1 MTRTRTILHA
11 AAGALL
17 LMEAGY
23 FLWIALAAG
32 LAFVKASFGLPTF
45 VLLDGGIAAL
55 LAILALGYWRHHRV
69 AVGTLWVLWPLLVLY
84 GAWAFSNG
92 YRIMAGWSGVWEGDL
107 VALGRRAAPALSCW
121 ESWCW
126 RSAWR
131 RAGPG
136 DPDAHS

>member
-1 MTRTRTILHA
+1 MTRIRVILHA

-107 VALGRRAAPALSCW
+107 VALGTASGAGFVLLGVVVLAERLATRRA
-121 ESWCW
+121 
-126 RSAWR
+126 R
-131 RAGPG
+131 
-136 DPDAHS
+136 